1 MGGIALYDR
10 HGRRRGILVICF
22 ILIKGLILLT
32 LWTGLHIRGNISSP
46 GDVFAKE
53 DGQGGTV
60 GEANITEEIGSSAV
74 AYPEDLLLS
83 IQREREALRRREES
97 LNKREE
103 HVHQEEA
110 RIQRIQLEI
119 EEKLEA
125 LAHLQTSLQEL
136 IQEKKSLENEI
147 LKKLA
152 KVYESTPPEQAGPM
166 LSSLDVKLAAQIL
179 IRMDGRK
186 AGKIWGYVSPERASQ
201 ISSEIAQL
209 Q

>member
-1 MGGIALYDR
+1 LAGIALDDR

-22 ILIKGLILLT
+22 ILVKGLILLI

-46 GDVFAKE
+46 GHVFAEE
-53 DGQGGTV
+53 DGQGGTA
-60 GEANITEEIGSSAV
+60 GEVNITEEIGSSAV

-110 RIQRIQLEI
+110 RIRKIQLEI